1 MPKHGYDTDEVSSSE
16 EDVGPSCHVARKRR
30 KGGNVSWASGP
41 EPPSFSSDD
50 EVVVRPKRATGRA
63 VPKPEVVPNQR
74 IEALESSFN
83 TLVENNSLLME
94 QNKLLKAQMADL
106 EDRVVSKNSNPVGR
120 VITKV
125 EPVAARL
132 SPKTFELHQFLAALR
147 RTNRTIDSR

>member
-1 MPKHGYDTDEVSSSE
+1 MPKHIYDTDELSSSE

-41 EPPSFSSDD
+41 EPPSCSSDD

-94 QNKLLKAQMADL
+94 QNKLFRLRWQTW
-106 EDRVVSKNSNPVGR
+106 RIGSFPRTVS
-120 VITKV
+120 
-125 EPVAARL
+125 RL
-132 SPKTFELHQFLAALR
+132 AGSSPRWSQLQPGCHLR
-147 RTNRTIDSR
+147 RSSCINFLRR

>member
-1 MPKHGYDTDEVSSSE
+1 MSLANEGRGATS
-16 EDVGPSCHVARKRR
+16 VGRLGLSRLR
-30 KGGNVSWASGP
+30 
-41 EPPSFSSDD
+41 FSSDD

-147 RTNRTIDSR
+147 RTNRTIESR